1 MPQSGSAEEV
11 VKWIER
17 IFVLVCTMEIVFGSV
32 MIAKGTQNA
41 DDCKNGVDVYL
52 YSAGILLVI
61 CNSLT
66 CLYFLWKCGATS
78 DGSNICLLCFDLC
91 AMTINFPLFVIS
103 GIINLIWGTTVIFG
117 SYPSWD
123 KIYAET
129 DIESETYCP
138 PAPVEIGFSFLVV
151 NWVMTPLVIILV
163 VYIVWQKIRNEMAE
177 RDARKEKE
185 REKRKEQEE
194 VKSEN

>member
-1 MPQSGSAEEV
+1 MPQCGTQEET

-17 IFVLVCTMEIVFGSV
+17 IFILVCTMEIVFGSV

-41 DDCKNGVDVYL
+41 DDCNNGVDVYL

-61 CNSLT
+61 CNIPP
-66 CLYFLWKCGATS
+66 CLYFLWKCGASS
-78 DGSNICLLCFDLC
+78 DGSNACMLCFDQC
-91 AMTINFPLFVIS
+91 AMAINFPLFVIS
-103 GIINLIWGTTVIFG
+103 GIINLIWGSYVIFG

-129 DIESETYCP
+129 DKESETYCP
-138 PAPVEIGFSFLVV
+138 HAPVEIGFSFLVV
-151 NWVMTPLVIILV
+151 NWVMTPLTFLLV
-163 VYIVWQKIRNEMAE
+163 GYIVTQFISGISRICNKGDEE
-177 RDARKEKE
+177 E
-185 REKRKEQEE
+185 KEQEE

>member
-1 MPQSGSAEEV
+1 MG
-11 VKWIER
+11 
-17 IFVLVCTMEIVFGSV
+17 
-32 MIAKGTQNA
+32 IAKGTQNA

-61 CNSLT
+61 RNSLT

-138 PAPVEIGFSFLVV
+138 HAPVEIGFSFLVV
-151 NWVMTPLVIILV
+151 NWVMTPLTIILV
-163 VYIVWQKIRNEMAE
+163 GYILWHYVISGRYKK
-177 RDARKEKE
+177 RDEE
-185 REKRKEQEE
+185 EKEQEE
-194 VKSEN
+194 VKSENRGESMLFISS